1 MDRNSFHLAH
11 PAASGAS
18 QPGMAVAYEFYE
30 VSRGANHTAMQMSA
44 AMEPTCRQYRAARW
58 FLLPEAGL
66 RQRLDGRS
74 WLSAAIR
81 TATDSKILPV
91 QPLFRKRP
99 PRAPGGRFRQARCT
113 AIGFQKVQGRALPN
127 RNLLTD
133 NILQIASAQP

>member
-74 WLSAAIR
+74 WLSAAI
-81 TATDSKILPV
+81 
-91 QPLFRKRP
+91 
-99 PRAPGGRFRQARCT
+99 
-113 AIGFQKVQGRALPN
+113 KVQGRALPN

-133 NILQIASAQP
+133 NLLQIASAQP